1 MAALSVQSTIAVL
14 LAVLAAARL
23 GAIFFHGE
31 PPRRRALFGAVG
43 LVAITVVVVWLLGLG
58 GLVSGKIIF
67 GALVV
72 GTAGLFVWHRERTL
86 GVPWRKL
93 LVAET
98 APLAI
103 VAGVTVL
110 VAALAAYWLPVW
122 QWDSL
127 GYHLPYVNFVLQ
139 GGGFA
144 GVPRDVPYLSTY
156 PHDVE
161 LAVIAWR
168 SLLPNDALVDAVQI
182 PFGLLGAGA
191 VACLA
196 RELGARTEHAVGA
209 GLFWLTL
216 PAVFLQLPTNYI
228 DVAAASLL
236 LAAAAFAMAP
246 LSTRNLLGAGVAL
259 GLFLGSK
266 PNAPVGTTLTL
277 AALAW
282 RVWRSDRRS
291 SLLRPFAGAIGV
303 IVVLG
308 AGSYLANIMRHGNP
322 IWPVKLR
329 LGPLVLPGTY
339 DMQELLDSGALVPRL
354 HGFVL
359 WRVVRSWVSLDAPPM
374 FDMHY
379 GGLGL
384 AFLVALPLA
393 LRTAIRRREGILVL
407 LALATLASPDPAVP
421 RYILAFPGL
430 VLALGAASLPS
441 DVRLRRLGYAVATLA
456 TALLLHRAYP
466 ALAGEGPP
474 LADYARMN
482 PIERERAVGAD
493 GPPRDFRDALAR
505 LGPGEGTAFDAS
517 FHLPYL
523 AWPDDLSHASTRIP
537 DDVDRAG
544 AERLLDDKTVRLFI
558 VDPRSPVAATARSRG
573 SEFIELFQCKSS
585 TCIVLL
591 RS

>member
-1 MAALSVQSTIAVL
+1 MTRLGIWPFAAL
-14 LAVLAAARL
+14 LAVIAAARI

-31 PPRRRALFGAVG
+31 PPRMRALFGGVG
-43 LVAITVVVVWLLGLG
+43 LVALTVVAVWLLGIGGLLSGNLVFG
-58 GLVSGKIIF
+58 GLV
-67 GALVV
+67 AM
-72 GTAGLFVWHRERTL
+72 TAGLSLWRRDRTL
-86 GVPWRKL
+86 GIPWRS
-93 LVAET
+93 LVGIET
-98 APLAI
+98 APLAF
-103 VAGVTVL
+103 VATCAVL
-110 VAALAAYWLPVW
+110 IAALAAYWLPVW

-139 GGGFA
+139 GAGFSD
-144 GVPRDVPYLSTY
+144 VPRDVPYLSTY

-161 LAVIAWR
+161 LVVIAWR
-168 SLLPNDALVDAVQI
+168 ALLANDTLVDAVQI

-196 RELGARTEHAVGA
+196 RELRAPTKHAVAA

-228 DVAAASLL
+228 DVAAAALL
-236 LAAAAFAMAP
+236 LAGAAFTMAP
-246 LSTRNLLGAGVAL
+246 PTSRNILGAGIAL

-266 PNAPVGTTLTL
+266 PNAPVGTTLL
-277 AALAW
+277 LVVLAW
-282 RVWRSDRRS
+282 RAWKSGERRA
-291 SLLRPFAGAIGV
+291 FAGALGI

-308 AGSYLANIMRHGNP
+308 AGSYLANILRHGNP
-322 IWPVKLR
+322 IWPVKLK
-329 LGPLVLPGTY
+329 LGPLALPGTY

-359 WRVVRSWVSLDAPPM
+359 WRVLRSWISFDAPPM

-384 AFLVALPLA
+384 AFLLGIPLA
-393 LRTAIRRREGILVL
+393 VRTAIMRKEWILVL
-407 LALATLASPDPAVP
+407 IALATLASPDPAVP

-430 VLALGAASLPS
+430 VLALAAASLPA
-441 DVRLRRLGYAVATLA
+441 DLRLRRLGFAVATLA
-456 TALLLHRAYP
+456 TALLLYRAYP

-474 LADYARMN
+474 LGDYARMTS
-482 PIERERAVGAD
+482 IERERSVGAD

-505 LGPGEGTAFDAS
+505 LGPGEATAFDAS

-544 AERLLDDKTVRLFI
+544 AERLLADKHVRLLI
-558 VDPRSPVAATARSRG
+558 VDPRSPVAAIARSRG
-573 SEFIELFQCKSS
+573 GEFIELFQCKSS